1 MIDSELPIVRNINAG
16 NNVSNYT
23 NLNIK
28 CVHVYLFTYIK
39 VLHSKDLQFFFPDK
53 MVKFFYVHY

>member
-1 MIDSELPIVRNINAG
+1 MIDIELPIVRNINAG

-23 NLNIK
+23 NFNIK
-28 CVHVYLFTYIK
+28 CVHVYTYIK

-53 MVKFFYVHY
+53 MVKFLYVHY